1 MTTIKTEHEARE
13 YVDFTDY
20 TTRGLVEYTVE
31 LLRDGDIILRDGDTD
46 YAAADMLDVLGVMH
60 DDTGI
65 DVELL
70 PQVRA
75 FCITVL
81 DAAGWVE

>member
-1 MTTIKTEHEARE
+1 MTTIKTNHEAGR

-20 TTRGLVEYTVE
+20 TTRGLVEYVVD
-31 LLRDGDIILRDGDTD
+31 LLRDGDIVLGDGDQD
-46 YAAADMLDVLGVMH
+46 YAAADMLEVLGIMH

-65 DVELL
+65 DLELL

-75 FCITVL
+75 FAITIL
-81 DAAGWVE
+81 DQAGWVE